1 MEILTSVIVGAAA
14 GGLAGLICRHE
25 DFCLT
30 TSLAVGILGGL
41 LGLASDFWLATGG
54 LASLAFSEYWA
65 SGVGA
70 VVALILWIVAQ
81 KLFLGTPSER
91 PVADG

>member
-1 MEILTSVIVGAAA
+1 MEILSSVLVGAVA
-14 GGLAGLICRHE
+14 GGLATLICRNV

-54 LASLAFSEYWA
+54 LAALAFNHYWA
-65 SGVGA
+65 SSVGA
-70 VVALILWIVAQ
+70 VVALTLWIVAQ
-81 KLFLGTPSER
+81 KLFLGTPAERVASE
-91 PVADG
+91 